1 MVFSAMKFWVLTAA
15 ALSAVSADL
24 GTIYQTRQT
33 LPGIEIRTGGVLL
46 HCDDNYGWCQ
56 GKPNSSFHPVNGCFT
71 ERVGEGSG
79 YDAFDRWLPN
89 AYCPIGEI
97 LSNWSSYEVTGQS
110 GTNDVDNPYEYET
123 VGNCVMTTVCGV

>member
-1 MVFSAMKFWVLTAA
+1 MVFWVLTAA
-15 ALSAVSADL
+15 ALNAVSADL

-33 LPGIEIRTGGVLL
+33 LPGIEIAYRSPYVVLL

-71 ERVGEGSG
+71 ERITFGSG

-110 GTNDVDNPYEYET
+110 GTNSVDRTYSYYT